1 MSEFDPSGALLALL
15 SDRAWRLD
23 NLYLIIDEETGMVPF
38 VARGEQRQFRDSAV
52 NLNFVPKARK
62 LGMSTEVVLENLDA
76 CIFSPNFRAAIV
88 DKTET
93 DAWKKLDIARIAW
106 AKGPEHPDPNIAAL
120 WREGIHPANP
130 LTTDS
135 NGEMRWD
142 NGSQFE
148 AGVSFT
154 GGTIQSLHISE
165 LGPIAAQKPKKAEEI
180 RRGSMNAVP
189 PSGRVTVETTM
200 EGGRIGVCYEIFEQA
215 KEAAGKLDFTPLDW
229 RLHFF
234 SWLGHPSYVL
244 PGRKPLKGETSEYFA
259 KLTAKYG
266 DWIEREFGFREVPAD
281 RQAWWEGK
289 KATLKDEMC
298 QQYPTVV
305 DECDM
310 AVTVGAIFPE
320 MTAVRASGRV
330 REFPVER
337 ACPLWACWDLGTEDA
352 VAGWLIQETGRD
364 ISVIDWSAG
373 EGIGA
378 AGVAQVLTRWTQEH
392 GIIARVVIP
401 HDAEIREKGSGL
413 TYRQQLIA
421 AGVPATAIVVVPRT
435 PMVWNGIDEVRNL
448 LPRMWFHARCDRPVT
463 ANGQKL
469 PGGVGRLEAY
479 RKAQNAAGLVR
490 GVPFK
495 DGVCDH
501 TADALR
507 TYAEAR
513 KANLLV
519 ARFGNE
525 NERSGPPPKAL
536 TGFRR

>member
-1 MSEFDPSGALLALL
+1 MEAEPEKLRRLL
-15 SDRAWRLD
+15 SDREWRLN
-23 NLYLIIDEETGMVPF
+23 NLYMIVDEETGAVPF
-38 VARGEQRQFRDSAV
+38 VARGEQRQFRDGAAH
-52 NLNFVPKARK
+52 LNFVPKARK

-88 DKTET
+88 DKTAE
-93 DAWKKLDIARIAW
+93 DAWDKLHIARFAW
-106 AKGPEHPDPNIAAL
+106 QAGPKHPDQNIAAI
-120 WREGIHPANP
+120 WREAIHPANP
-130 LTTDS
+130 ITTDNS
-135 NGEMRWD
+135 GELAWD
-142 NGSQFE
+142 NGSRFE

-165 LGPIAAQKPKKAEEI
+165 LGPIASQKPKKAEEI

-189 PSGRVTVETTM
+189 PSGRITVETTM
-200 EGGRIGVCYEIFEQA
+200 EGGRIGVCYELFEQA
-215 KEAAGKLDFTPLDW
+215 KEAAGKDDPTPLDW

-234 SWLGHPSYVL
+234 SWLGHPSYAL
-244 PGRKPLKGETSEYFA
+244 LGRKPLRGDTLEYFA

-266 DWIEREFGFREVPAD
+266 DWMEANFGFRNVPPE
-281 RQAWWEGK
+281 RMAWWEGK

-298 QQYPTVV
+298 QQYPTVI

-320 MTAVRASGRV
+320 MLSVRASGRV

-337 ACPLWACWDLGTEDA
+337 NCPLWACWDLGTEDA
-352 VAGWLIQETGRD
+352 VAGWLLQETGRD
-364 ISVIDWSAG
+364 ISVVDWSAG
-373 EGIGA
+373 DGVGA
-378 AGVAQVLTRWTQEH
+378 AGVAQVHTRWSQEH
-392 GIIARVVIP
+392 GIIALILIP

-421 AGVPATAIVVVPRT
+421 AGVPASAIVVVPRT
-435 PMVWNGIDEVRNL
+435 PNVWVGIDEVRNL
-448 LPRMWFHARCDRPVT
+448 LPRMWFHSRCDRKVDK
-463 ANGQKL
+463 NGLKL

-479 RKAQNAAGLVR
+479 RKTPSSAAAGGVR

-501 TADALR
+501 SADALR

-513 KANLLV
+513 LQNLLKV
-519 ARFGNE
+519 KFGQPNGAG
-525 NERSGPPPKAL
+525 NPPPKAV